1 MMIKRR
7 FSLVVGATAA
17 LVGGTY
23 AFADA
28 ASARASTPDMQA
40 EVSASGLPAIASPTI
55 DTRSLFYS
63 AQQIAQSL
71 GLPLPPLGSL
81 PVSLS
86 NTDQLTSDPT
96 GVVTGILNNP
106 MGVLNVVDISSVLA
120 PVSGL
125 TGGVSSIVS
134 NPTTAMATLT
144 SDPISTINALLGT
157 VASADPTGLVSG
169 VIQGLGGNPVSIV
182 TGVVSNP
189 TGAVSS
195 LLSNPT
201 GAVPGLLNTVS
212 QADPTGLV
220 GSVVNTVTS
229 QVSVPALPVLPVVG
243 DVTSTVSNTLNS
255 VTGTVNG
262 LLGSVTSSLP
272 LSVPSTSSINNVTGN
287 LTSSLPVAANV
298 CLQVVGCL

>member
-28 ASARASTPDMQA
+28 ASAQASTRDMQA
-40 EVSASGLPAIASPTI
+40 EVSTSGLPAIASPTI

-63 AQQIAQSL
+63 AKQIAQSL

-195 LLSNPT
+195 LLSNPA
-201 GAVPGLLNTVS
+201 GAVSGVLNTVS

-272 LSVPSTSSINNVTGN
+272 LPVPSTSSINNVTGN

>member
-1 MMIKRR
+1 MIKRR

-17 LVGGTY
+17 LVGGAY

-28 ASARASTPDMQA
+28 ASAKASTPDMQA
-40 EVSASGLPAIASPTI
+40 EVSTSGLPAIASPTT

-81 PVSLS
+81 PISLS
-86 NTDQLTSDPT
+86 NTDQFTSDPA
-96 GVVTGILNNP
+96 GVGAGILNNP
-106 MGVLNVVDISSVLA
+106 MGVLNVVDTSSVLA

-134 NPTTAMATLT
+134 NPTTAMASLT
-144 SDPISTINALLGT
+144 SDPISTINSLLGT

-169 VIQGLGGNPVSIV
+169 VVQGLGGNPVSIV

-201 GAVPGLLNTVS
+201 GAVSGVLNTMS

-229 QVSVPALPVLPVVG
+229 QVGVPALPVVPVVG

-255 VTGTVNG
+255 VPGTVNG

-287 LTSSLPVAANV
+287 LTSSPPVAANV